1 MLSKF
6 STEPLSN
13 QSPTLENA
21 TLYPNPVTDRL
32 FIEHTEGFTVA
43 DSIEV
48 YNAFGQRIMQKNNMV
63 DNQIISLDTSSW
75 SRGYY
80 LVKVKSNN
88 KIGTYKVVKK

>member
-1 MLSKF
+1 M
-6 STEPLSN
+6 
-13 QSPTLENA
+13 
-21 TLYPNPVTDRL
+21 DIL

-48 YNAFGQRIMQKNNMV
+48 YNALGQCIMQKNNMV

-75 SRGYY
+75 GRGYY